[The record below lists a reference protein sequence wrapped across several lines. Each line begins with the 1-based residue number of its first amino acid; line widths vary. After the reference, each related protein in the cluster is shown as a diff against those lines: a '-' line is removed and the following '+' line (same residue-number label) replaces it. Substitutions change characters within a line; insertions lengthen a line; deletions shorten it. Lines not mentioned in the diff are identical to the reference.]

1 MLKSAGRFFITRH
14 PFLNDPSHFS
24 VAFCIS
30 WAYPSVHRPDFPVL
44 QYLARPHDPR
54 PAVVQ
59 PALQCLLAAADQH
72 RHGYH
77 HDFVRQPVIQEQ
89 SPGFR
94 SVSRYRTFAVR
105 FYSPQFRCR
114 IPCNKP
120 HPFLLRQVNTAVRHD
135 QSLFCRERPAQMV
148 QVNAQVGLFVDQH
161 AAGGVHRRIEILVR
175 SDRTTVNGLVHVQ
188 GNLFHINV
196 FLRIMSASHPKEQR
210 ELTLFRNR
218 GTGIPDKQNR

>member
-54 PAVVQ
+54 PAIIQ
-59 PALQCLLAAADQH
+59 PALQCLLAAADQY

-105 FYSPQFRCR
+105 FLFPAV
-114 IPCNKP
+114 PLP
-120 HPFLLRQVNTAVRHD
+120 HPL
-135 QSLFCRERPAQMV
+135 
-148 QVNAQVGLFVDQH
+148 
-161 AAGGVHRRIEILVR
+161 
-175 SDRTTVNGLVHVQ
+175 
-188 GNLFHINV
+188 
-196 FLRIMSASHPKEQR
+196 
-210 ELTLFRNR
+210 
-218 GTGIPDKQNR
+218 